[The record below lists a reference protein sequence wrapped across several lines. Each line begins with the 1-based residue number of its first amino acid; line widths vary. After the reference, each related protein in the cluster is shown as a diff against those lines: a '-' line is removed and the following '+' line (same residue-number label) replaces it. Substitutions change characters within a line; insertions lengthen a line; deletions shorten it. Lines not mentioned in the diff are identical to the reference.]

1 MRLEK
6 DIGNIAPANLLL
18 TDEYGS
24 NSAREEFEKKYHEI
38 RKDRESNERAKR
50 EREEFKSRQPLHF
63 P

>member
-6 DIGNIAPANLLL
+6 DPGNITPASLLL
-18 TDEYGS
+18 TEYGS
-24 NSAREEFEKKYHEI
+24 KNAREEFEKKYHEI

-50 EREEFKSRQPLHF
+50 EREEFRSKHPLRF